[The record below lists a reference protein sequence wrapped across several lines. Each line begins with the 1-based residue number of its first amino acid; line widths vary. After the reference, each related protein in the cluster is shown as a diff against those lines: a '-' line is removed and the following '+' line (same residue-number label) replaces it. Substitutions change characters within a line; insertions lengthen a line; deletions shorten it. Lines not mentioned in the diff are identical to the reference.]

1 MVNNGHCKGYVGAAR
16 IASLFLKL
24 LPVATLRLDKIQDS
38 QSISGQSNCAEQ
50 RYCAQS
56 DCVKQLCK
64 AYVQSKGI
72 VQSNCAELRYCAQS
86 DYAHGGG
93 HGEG

>member
-1 MVNNGHCKGYVGAAR
+1 MCLVNNGHCKGFVGAAR

-56 DCVKQLCK
+56 D
-64 AYVQSKGI
+64 
-72 VQSNCAELRYCAQS
+72 
-86 DYAHGGG
+86 YAHGGG